1 MAAGHERTEEQDRR
15 SAIHAAAIAVFSA
28 QGFAATSMADI
39 ATAAGI
45 SRPALYQYFA
55 NKRDIFASAF
65 AALIDEAV
73 DRALAAL
80 KAPSSVGE
88 QLDGFLQRFDGDLWE
103 GMAASAHSEE
113 ILQTKHELA
122 VDPWAPSVERLHKGL
137 AAYLRRQGA
146 PKARAGE
153 WADLLELSPK
163 GFKIDR
169 PSVTIYRRRLTA
181 LANSVA
187 AALTTATG

>member
-1 MAAGHERTEEQDRR
+1 
-15 SAIHAAAIAVFSA
+15 
-28 QGFAATSMADI
+28 MADI

-80 KAPSSVGE
+80 KAPGGPAE
-88 QLDGFLQRFDGDLWE
+88 QLDGFLQRFDGDLWDV
-103 GMAASAHSEE
+103 MAASAHSEE
-113 ILQTKHELA
+113 ILQTKNELA
-122 VDPWAPSVERLHKGL
+122 IDPWVGSLERLHKGL
-137 AAYLRRQGA
+137 AAYLRRHGA

-169 PSVTIYRRRLTA
+169 PSVAVYRRRLSA
-181 LANSVA
+181 LAASVA
-187 AALTTATG
+187 AALTAATV

>member
-1 MAAGHERTEEQDRR
+1 MRTDEQDRR
-15 SAIHAAAIAVFSA
+15 AAIHAAAIAVFSA

-39 ATAAGI
+39 ATAAGL

-65 AALIDEAV
+65 AALIDESV

-80 KAPSSVGE
+80 KAPGTVAE

-113 ILQTKHELA
+113 ILQAKDELA
-122 VDPWAPSVERLHKGL
+122 ADDWARSLQRLHKGL
-137 AAYLRRQGA
+137 TAYLRRHGA
-146 PKARAGE
+146 TTAHSRE
-153 WADLLELSPK
+153 WIDLLELSPK

-169 PSVTIYRRRLTA
+169 PTVATYRRRLAA
-181 LANSVA
+181 LARSVA
-187 AALTTATG
+187 AALSAAPV

>member
-1 MAAGHERTEEQDRR
+1 MATNHERTDEQERR
-15 SAIHAAAIAVFSA
+15 STIHAAAIAVFSA

-65 AALIDEAV
+65 AALIDESV

-80 KAPSSVGE
+80 KAPGSVAE
-88 QLDGFLQRFDGDLWE
+88 QLDGLLQRFDGDLWE

-113 ILQTKHELA
+113 ILQTKNELA
-122 VDPWAPSVERLHKGL
+122 VDPWAPSLERLHKGL
-137 AAYLRRQGA
+137 AAYVRRQGA
-146 PKARAGE
+146 TRARSSE
-153 WADLLELSPK
+153 WTDLLELSPK

-169 PSVTIYRRRLTA
+169 PSVATYRRRLTA
-181 LANSVA
+181 LANGVA
-187 AALTTATG
+187 AALTASSG